1 MARVISLLLCF
12 VLLASL
18 ALVDAGKK
26 KQKGHSYPVPQ
37 KVIILQAGPSATYPW
52 VGHCPPKGKC
62 KHFYKIA
69 RPPFPSFLP
78 PAPRLPYYAPVQYAP
93 APYSAPVYTPQA
105 PLYSQ
110 PEPVYSQQPEPVY
123 PQQSAPVYAQQP
135 EPIYPQQ
142 SEPYAQQPEPVY
154 PQQSE
159 PVYPQQ
165 SEPVYPQQSE
175 PVYAQQSEP
184 VYSQPAPVY
193 SQPAPVYS
201 EQAEYVQSEPA
212 PAYSQP
218 GPVDSAPAQAPSE
231 YSAAQSFSES
241 VIPAYSQS
249 ETVPDLPKANFAI
262 QEVSAPEFNYGSGS
276 SDIGSSESQSYSEGS
291 RVPTYSG
298 PESYPVA
305 EIETVPVEE
314 AAYVPTEPTGYS
326 GSSSG
331 EIQQEIVQYV
341 EQPALENAQQIDNY
355 QQQDPELTEFFNDP
369 IFQHDAY
376 ANIVPSEAPQPDV
389 YQQEDASFQPTDQ
402 ADNYGERIRPRGGRR

>member
-1 MARVISLLLCF
+1 MARVISLLLCLA
-12 VLLASL
+12 LLASL

-78 PAPRLPYYAPVQYAP
+78 PAPRLPYYAPAQYAP
-93 APYSAPVYTPQA
+93 APYSAPVYTPPA
-105 PLYSQ
+105 PQYSQ
-110 PEPVYSQQPEPVY
+110 SEPVYSQQPEPAY
-123 PQQSAPVYAQQP
+123 PQQSAPVYSQPEPVYNQQP
-135 EPIYPQQ
+135 EPVYNQQ
-142 SEPYAQQPEPVY
+142 PEPVYNQQPEPVYNQQPEPVY
-154 PQQSE
+154 PQQPE
-159 PVYPQQ
+159 PAF
-165 SEPVYPQQSE
+165 
-175 PVYAQQSEP
+175 AQQSEP

-193 SQPAPVYS
+193 TEQAEPVYS
-201 EQAEYVQSEPA
+201 EPA
-212 PAYSQP
+212 PTYSQP
-218 GPVDSAPAQAPSE
+218 GPVDSAPAQAPSD
-231 YSAAQSFSES
+231 YSASQSFAES

-249 ETVPDLPKANFAI
+249 ETVPDLPKANYAI
-262 QEVSAPEFNYGSGS
+262 QEVAAPEFNYGSGS
-276 SDIGSSESQSYSEGS
+276 SDIGSGESQSYSEAS
-291 RVPTYSG
+291 PVPVYSG
-298 PESYPVA
+298 PESHPVA

-314 AAYVPTEPTGYS
+314 PAYAPTEPTGYS

-341 EQPALENAQQIDNY
+341 EQPAPENVQQIDNY

-369 IFQHDAY
+369 IFQQNAY
-376 ANIVPSEAPQPDV
+376 ANIAPSEAPQPDV